1 MTRDNETRARALTI
15 VETPADDLDAVEYET
30 LTSER
35 HWFVGLS
42 KTLGIPTA
50 ILGELM
56 SSREYT
62 EYLAAGIVDVARQDV
77 MHELMKKA
85 RR

>member
-1 MTRDNETRARALTI
+1 MI
-15 VETPADDLDAVEYET
+15 DAEYET

-42 KTLGIPTA
+42 KTIGIPTA

-62 EYLAAGIVDVARQDV
+62 EYLAAGIVDVARQEV

>member
-1 MTRDNETRARALTI
+1 MRALAI
-15 VETPADDLDAVEYET
+15 VDTPADDLNDAEYET

-42 KTLGIPTA
+42 KTIGIPTA
-50 ILGELM
+50 ILGEIM
-56 SSREYT
+56 TSREYT
-62 EYLAAGIVDVARQDV
+62 EYLAAGIVDVARQEV

>member
-1 MTRDNETRARALTI
+1 MSD
-15 VETPADDLDAVEYET
+15 VEYET

-42 KTLGIPTA
+42 KTIGIPTA
-50 ILGELM
+50 ILGEIM
-56 SSREYT
+56 TSREYT
-62 EYLAAGIVDVARQDV
+62 EYRAAQIVDVAREEVTQ
-77 MHELMKKA
+77 ELLKA

>member
-1 MTRDNETRARALTI
+1 MDEDGI
-15 VETPADDLDAVEYET
+15 EYQT

-42 KTLGIPTA
+42 KTIGIPTA

-62 EYLAAGIVDVARQDV
+62 EYRAAQIVDVAREEVTQ
-77 MHELMKKA
+77 ELLKKA

>member
-1 MTRDNETRARALTI
+1 VRALAI
-15 VETPADDLDAVEYET
+15 VDTPADELNDVEYET

-42 KTLGIPTA
+42 KAIGIPTA

-56 SSREYT
+56 TSREYT
-62 EYLAAGIVDVARQDV
+62 EYLAAGIVDVARQEV
-77 MHELMKKA
+77 MHELMQKA